1 MLSAIPLLVAS
12 SGVATSQTVINDQL
26 QLGDV
31 ISEGTLNVV
40 DQTDDTTAVTT
51 ATGNGLS
58 GNVVSG
64 SLNVQSTQDMRGA
77 ALSDTRIN
85 AGSNAGLNT
94 NSTTATTGNT
104 VDAGISGGGIL
115 SGDYVQTTSGAGLTS
130 HLQITGDFARTGT
143 MDTSTQTIANS
154 VGFGATDSQIDAAV
168 RQTSSAD
175 IQANGGVIFQYVSD
189 SAILAASAVANNVT
203 STTAGTVTQRLSAT
217 QSNTSSIVQ
226 ASQWAAWGTSQD
238 TVTSATSTAN
248 NANLTN
254 TGGSLDTITN
264 QTNAA
269 YVRAQAEETTFSYG
283 GATTTAYGVGNSS
296 LSGNIGSSVAIDST
310 QTNGGTGIQSIAN
323 FTGDNGYDAQVSS
336 TAIGNASSGYACSTC
351 QTTMTVRNTQTNSV
365 DIGASATAT
374 VNTSGRST
382 RATTTAIG
390 NTGSFYVTRPGP

>member
-1 MLSAIPLLVAS
+1 MLSAIPLLVAG

-31 ISEGTLNVV
+31 ISNGTLNVV

-64 SLNVQSTQDMRGA
+64 SLDVQSNQDMRGA

-85 AGSNAGLNT
+85 AGTNAGLAT

-104 VDAGISGGGIL
+104 VDAGISGGGLL
-115 SGDYVQTTSGAGLTS
+115 SGTYRQTTSGGGLTS
-130 HLQITGDFARTGT
+130 HLQVTGDFAQTGT

-154 VGFGATDSQIDAAV
+154 VGFGATDSQIDATVNQA
-168 RQTSSAD
+168 SSAD

-203 STTAGTVTQRLSAT
+203 SATAGSVTQRVSAT
-217 QSNTSSIVQ
+217 QNNTSSIVQ

-248 NANLTN
+248 NVNLTN
-254 TGGSLDTITN
+254 NGGPLDTVTN
-264 QTNAA
+264 QTNSA
-269 YVRAQAEETTFSYG
+269 YVRAQAEETSFAYG
-283 GATTTAYGVGNSS
+283 GVTTTAYGVGNSA
-296 LSGNIGSSVAIDST
+296 LSGNIGSSVSIDST

-323 FTGDNGYDAQVSS
+323 FSGDNGYDAQVSS

-351 QTTMTVRNTQTNSV
+351 QTTMTVRNVQTNSV
-365 DIGASATAT
+365 DVGASATAT
-374 VNTSGRST
+374 VATSGRST
-382 RATTTAIG
+382 RATSTAIG